1 VADICS
7 PQISDVG
14 LQYRACAQR
23 YLSKDKQPG
32 EQTGR
37 ALFAPSQRPE
47 WRPWIGYAS
56 KFHGPGR
63 QRTTMTDAQ
72 LGLITATP
80 IIIVFAAAL
89 RRMGVLSTTATIS
102 AVGLSV
108 AIAVVLFTTQ

>member
-1 VADICS
+1 
-7 PQISDVG
+7 
-14 LQYRACAQR
+14 
-23 YLSKDKQPG
+23 
-32 EQTGR
+32 
-37 ALFAPSQRPE
+37 
-47 WRPWIGYAS
+47 
-56 KFHGPGR
+56 
-63 QRTTMTDAQ
+63 MTDAQ